1 MTVETASRN
10 SHTPGPW
17 SVGDEDE
24 GFDGVAYVEVH
35 AGRYMDASFR
45 SVARIQADFINDA
58 FQTIGLADWAN
69 ARLIAAA
76 PELLAAL
83 TDTME
88 ALAMCQPQTA
98 HGARCQSDAMLK
110 ARAAIAKAGA

>member
-1 MTVETASRN
+1 METASRN

-45 SVARIQADFINDA
+45 SVAHIQADFINDA

-76 PELLAAL
+76 PELL
-83 TDTME
+83 E
-88 ALAMCQPQTA
+88 ALRNLTKQRA
-98 HGARCQSDAMLK
+98 HKVGSVEGALHLWEDAL
-110 ARAAIAKAGA
+110 AAIAKATAQ